1 MEYETVIGLEVHAQ
15 LSTESKI
22 FCSCSTKFGAAPNT
36 QVCPI
41 CLGMPGVLPVLNE
54 RAVEYAIKMG
64 LATHCHIT
72 PRSIFARKNYF
83 YPDLP
88 KGYQISQ
95 YEEPLCENGYVEIEV
110 NGQAKKIGIIR
121 IHLEEDAGKSVHAEE
136 WVAEDETLVDLNR
149 CGVPLIEIVSAP
161 DIRSPR
167 EAYLYLSAL
176 KQILEYLEI
185 SDCNME
191 EGSLRCDANVSIR
204 PMGSKKFG
212 TRTEVKNM
220 NSFHAL
226 EKALEYEVERQ
237 KEILRRGGT
246 IVQETLLWNAREN
259 RVVPMR
265 SKEEAH
271 DYRYFPEPDLV
282 PLAIDQTWIDRIASS
297 LPELPLARKQRFVQ
311 QYHIPAYDAEVLT
324 SSKYLADFYEAC
336 VHLYGDAKTVSNWV
350 MGEVLRFLREKK
362 LEIQQ
367 SILTPEQ
374 LTELLQLI
382 DTGTISASIAKKIF
396 DEMVESGQ
404 SPKVIVEKK
413 GLVQVSDKDQLV
425 EIVDQVIAAHP
436 QEVQKYLDG
445 KEGLLGFFVGQV
457 MRASKGKAN
466 PKLVNEIVREK
477 LIEEV
482 THILI
487 INLRISTC

>member
-1 MEYETVIGLEVHAQ
+1 MHFLVVVEVNMEYETVIGLEVHAQ

-110 NGQAKKIGIIR
+110 NGQTQKIGIIR

-282 PLAIDQTWIDRIASS
+282 PLAIDQTWTDRIASS

-336 VHLYGDAKTVSNWV
+336 VHLHGDAKTVSNWV

-396 DEMVESGQ
+396 GEMVESGQ

-477 LIEEV
+477 LAE
-482 THILI
+482 LKK
-487 INLRISTC
+487 

>member
-110 NGQAKKIGIIR
+110 NGQTQKIGIIR

-382 DTGTISASIAKKIF
+382 DTGTISVSIAKKIF

-436 QEVQKYLDG
+436 QEVQKYLNG

-477 LIEEV
+477 LAE
-482 THILI
+482 LKK
-487 INLRISTC
+487 

>member
-110 NGQAKKIGIIR
+110 NGQTQKIGIIR

-237 KEILRRGGT
+237 KEILRQGGT

-382 DTGTISASIAKKIF
+382 DTGTISVSIAKKIF

-436 QEVQKYLDG
+436 QEVQKYLNG

-477 LIEEV
+477 LAE
-482 THILI
+482 LKK
-487 INLRISTC
+487 

>member
-204 PMGSKKFG
+204 PMGSKEFG

-237 KEILRRGGT
+237 KEILRQGGT

-282 PLAIDQTWIDRIASS
+282 PLAIDQAWIDRIASS

-382 DTGTISASIAKKIF
+382 DT
-396 DEMVESGQ
+396 
-404 SPKVIVEKK
+404 
-413 GLVQVSDKDQLV
+413 
-425 EIVDQVIAAHP
+425 
-436 QEVQKYLDG
+436 
-445 KEGLLGFFVGQV
+445 
-457 MRASKGKAN
+457 
-466 PKLVNEIVREK
+466 
-477 LIEEV
+477 
-482 THILI
+482 
-487 INLRISTC
+487 

>member
-1 MEYETVIGLEVHAQ
+1 
-15 LSTESKI
+15 
-22 FCSCSTKFGAAPNT
+22 
-36 QVCPI
+36 
-41 CLGMPGVLPVLNE
+41 
-54 RAVEYAIKMG
+54 
-64 LATHCHIT
+64 
-72 PRSIFARKNYF
+72 
-83 YPDLP
+83 
-88 KGYQISQ
+88 
-95 YEEPLCENGYVEIEV
+95 
-110 NGQAKKIGIIR
+110 
-121 IHLEEDAGKSVHAEE
+121 
-136 WVAEDETLVDLNR
+136 
-149 CGVPLIEIVSAP
+149 
-161 DIRSPR
+161 
-167 EAYLYLSAL
+167 
-176 KQILEYLEI
+176 
-185 SDCNME
+185 
-191 EGSLRCDANVSIR
+191 
-204 PMGSKKFG
+204 
-212 TRTEVKNM
+212 
-220 NSFHAL
+220 
-226 EKALEYEVERQ
+226 
-237 KEILRRGGT
+237 T

-396 DEMVESGQ
+396 GEMVESGQ

-477 LIEEV
+477 LAE
-482 THILI
+482 LKK
-487 INLRISTC
+487 

>member
-282 PLAIDQTWIDRIASS
+282 PLAIDQAWIDRIASS

-477 LIEEV
+477 LAE
-482 THILI
+482 LKK
-487 INLRISTC
+487 

>member
-1 MEYETVIGLEVHAQ
+1 MHFLVVVEVNMEYETVIGLEVHAQ

-110 NGQAKKIGIIR
+110 NGQTQKIGIIR

-237 KEILRRGGT
+237 KEILRQGGT

-382 DTGTISASIAKKIF
+382 DTGTISVSIAKKIF

-436 QEVQKYLDG
+436 QEVQKYLNG

-477 LIEEV
+477 LAE
-482 THILI
+482 LKK
-487 INLRISTC
+487 